1 MRLYPV
7 EPVIGDTDGF
17 REDLDIFERKAF
29 GERLEGLFANI
40 EDPLVAVL
48 DAPWGSGKTTFIK
61 MWCGHMRNKG
71 FPVIYFDAFKNDYE
85 EDAFLAIAGEVVALA
100 KEYEKHGVERRAFVE
115 AAARCGNVLCA
126 ALKGGAKK
134 LASKVI
140 GDVGL
145 EETCEAAMK
154 DGTEQAIDDAHKH
167 LVRKLESRNEE
178 KSIVDDFR
186 SALESIAESMN
197 NASLQE
203 HSVEGASKRPLVFII
218 DELDRCKPPF
228 ALEII
233 ERIKH
238 FFSVPNVHF
247 LLVTNLKSLEL
258 SVKHVYGIGDFSTQ
272 YLQKFY
278 NIIVSLDASKNIRYD
293 PLDVWIE
300 NLYNMNSKV
309 TNSEIQ
315 KECLFRIA
323 KSCNVPFR
331 EIEKIYSIMIIT
343 SATVRDA
350 TYAESHVISYLCCMK
365 VINKELYTKIKN
377 GKASYD
383 DALHPIGIDGFD
395 ASVAADKLVICLG
408 SYLADQIIFDAH
420 ESFNMFRRHLSYNA
434 KDEGWRKKQI
444 MELCNIIDSLPA
456 FTPTP

>member
-7 EPVIGDTDGF
+7 EPVISDTDGF
-17 REDLDIFERKAF
+17 REDLDIFERRDF

-100 KEYEKHGVERRAFVE
+100 KEYEQRGVDRSVFIK
-115 AAARCGNVLCA
+115 AAAKCGNVLGA

-140 GDVGL
+140 GEGGL
-145 EETCEAAMK
+145 EEVLEAAMK
-154 DGTEQAIDDAHKH
+154 DGAEQAIDDAHKY
-167 LVRKLESRNEE
+167 LVEKLESRNEE
-178 KSIVDDFR
+178 KRVVDDFR

-197 NASLQE
+197 KAALQG

-218 DELDRCKPPF
+218 DELDRCRPSF
-228 ALEII
+228 ALDIV

-238 FFSVPNVHF
+238 FFSVSSVHF

-258 SVKHVYGIGDFSTQ
+258 SVKHVYGIGELSPQ
-272 YLQKFY
+272 YLRKFY
-278 NIIVSLDASKNIRYD
+278 NVTIRLDALKNDNID
-293 PLDVWIE
+293 ELDRWVE
-300 NLYNMNSKV
+300 NLHSMNSKI
-309 TNSEIQ
+309 TNFNIQ
-315 KECLFRIA
+315 KDCLLKIA
-323 KSCNVPFR
+323 RLRGASLR
-331 EIEKIYSIMIIT
+331 EVEKIYSVMIVASAILKDIT
-343 SATVRDA
+343 TQNS
-350 TYAESHVISYLCCMK
+350 YVIAYLCCMK
-365 VINKELYTKIKN
+365 IINIDLYERIKT
-377 GKASYD
+377 GTASYQE
-383 DALHPIGIDGFD
+383 ALGFLGLEIPREED
-395 ASVAADKLVICLG
+395 FDSELEVYLG
-408 SYLADQIIFDAH
+408 SYLASKDLFAEKPIFNQFTIYQ
-420 ESFNMFRRHLSYNA
+420 SRNA
-434 KDEGWRKKQI
+434 SDEGWRKKQI
-444 MELCNIIDSLPA
+444 MELCNIIDSLPV